1 MKKLLAMFMIALMI
15 LGLAACAG
23 TPTDAAV
30 KTGLHIGAP
39 LLSIATVLR
48 GGQP

>member
-1 MKKLLAMFMIALMI
+1 MESSTRQQGVGVNQLA
-15 LGLAACAG
+15 G
-23 TPTDAAV
+23 
-30 KTGLHIGAP
+30 TGLHIGAP